1 MSSCGSRV
9 DAKWR
14 PPRIGLETISRERPV
29 RGPDTGYTEV
39 GARVGRCDLI
49 GLTEA
54 FVYSRP
60 FQS

>member
-1 MSSCGSRV
+1 M
-9 DAKWR
+9 
-14 PPRIGLETISRERPV
+14 ETSKDWLGDDQVVERPV